1 MNDYAPR
8 VTKDRKFRDKMNDF
22 QSTMKESQIEKMKDE
37 SFEHEDDK
45 KKDHRKNRADFDI
58 ESQQTKKHEEVFEN
72 NKTSKNPKPQSKDS
86 QENME
91 NLKTDQE
98 QHQEVEEQK
107 EYPENPIIDDTFT
120 QEGNQ

>member
-8 VTKDRKFRDKMNDF
+8 VIKDRKFRDKMNDF
-22 QSTMKESQIEKMKDE
+22 PSTMKESQIEKMKDE
-37 SFEHEDDK
+37 SFEHEGDK
-45 KKDHRKNRADFDI
+45 KEDHRKNRADFDI
-58 ESQQTKKHEEVFEN
+58 ESQQTKKHEEVN
-72 NKTSKNPKPQSKDS
+72 VNKVNDQKIKPQSKDS

-107 EYPENPIIDDTFT
+107 EDPEIPIIDDTFT
-120 QEGNQ
+120 QEGNR